1 MATAGREDQLNIQ
14 IKSIKTAMST
24 MFTQIDD
31 IYRSNILNNDN
42 WRKLTSF
49 SEIKKKHTLQWYEN
63 KLIDTLT
70 EDNKI
75 E

>member
-1 MATAGREDQLNIQ
+1 MQKYINIAMATAGREDQLNIQ

-42 WRKLTSF
+42 
-49 SEIKKKHTLQWYEN
+49 
-63 KLIDTLT
+63 
-70 EDNKI
+70 
-75 E
+75 